1 MGMTGSFITINTIQI
16 PGTDDFGVVPENVG
30 TTTETEAGTK
40 ARDMVRYGVR
50 TYRYSNVLT
59 SYWKEQLFALSKLGS
74 VTVTAEGLGTASG
87 VTMFIENFEVKLLKG
102 TRPAFSGSA
111 LWKVSFDLVEV

>member
-1 MGMTGSFITINTIQI
+1 MSMTGSFITINNVAI
-16 PGTDDFGVVPENVG
+16 PGTDDFSISPDNIG

-50 TYRYSNVLT
+50 TYHYTNVLT
-59 SYWKEQLFALSKLGS
+59 SYWKEQLFALSKEGT
-74 VTVTAEGLGTASG
+74 VTVTVEGLGTASG
-87 VTMFIENFEVKLLKG
+87 VTMFINNFDAKLQKG
-102 TRPAFSGSA
+102 TRSAFSGSA

>member
-16 PGTDDFGVVPENVG
+16 PGTDDFGISSENVG
-30 TTTETEAGTK
+30 TTTVTEAGTK
-40 ARDMVRYGVR
+40 ASDMVRYGVR
-50 TYRYSNVLT
+50 TYHYTNVLT
-59 SYWKEQLFALSKLGS
+59 SYWKEQLFALSKLGT

-87 VTMFIENFEVKLLKG
+87 VTMFIDKFEAKLQKG
-102 TRPAFSGSA
+102 TRSAFSGSA

>member
-1 MGMTGSFITINTIQI
+1 MSMTGSFITINGIQI
-16 PGTDDFGVVPENVG
+16 PGTDDFGVSRDNVG

-50 TYRYSNVLT
+50 TYHYSNILT
-59 SYWKEQLFALSKLGS
+59 TYWKEQLYALSKLGS
-74 VTVTAEGLGTASG
+74 LTVTAEGLGTASD
-87 VTMFIENFEVKLLKG
+87 VAMFIENFDVKLQKG
-102 TRPAFSGSA
+102 TRSAFGGSA

>member
-16 PGTDDFGVVPENVG
+16 PGTDDFGISSENVG
-30 TTTETEAGTK
+30 TTTRTEAGTK
-40 ARDMVRYGVR
+40 SRDMVRYGVR
-50 TYRYSNVLT
+50 AYRYSNILT
-59 SYWKEQLFALSKLGS
+59 TYWKEQLFALSKEDT

-87 VTMFIENFEVKLLKG
+87 VPMFIENFDVKLQKG
-102 TRPAFSGSA
+102 TRSAFSGSA